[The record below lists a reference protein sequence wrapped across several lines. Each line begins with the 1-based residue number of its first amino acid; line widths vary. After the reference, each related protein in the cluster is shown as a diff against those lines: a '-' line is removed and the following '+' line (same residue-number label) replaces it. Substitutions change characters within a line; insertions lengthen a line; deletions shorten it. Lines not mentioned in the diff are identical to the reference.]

1 MQDSTD
7 TINTINDLPLRPAK
21 PEDATDAQ
29 QSEQGKP
36 GSATPQSPEE
46 QQAQDPVM
54 PVELGEP
61 KKKKRSKP
69 RPKSKRG
76 KNKPTGFEEY
86 YVDAPITPQE
96 FENERQIYDVSR
108 PLLFRLEDALL
119 RYQKNRRLESD
130 RRVVFL
136 KYLAYGGV
144 DIGQKMFGGVDGRD
158 LQAMDSEQI
167 LQARALASIKKDKS
181 NLAVDFDAVVRG
193 FLTSFFPYYFNP
205 ETEDMVKLATV
216 TIRNFLSYLLYHD
229 VCPEYNE
236 NIDQARTSCDIAA
249 KELWKNQQFMA
260 KGPGDFNTAC
270 SMLFGGDLY
279 NACAFGHD
287 WKPSKDDSPGMTNEA
302 ARKIV
307 KFALAC
313 AGEDA
318 QTLRYLEVDKQN
330 QLGARRIED
339 IDGFEITAVHP
350 PDQVVCSLYDAQAP
364 DLNAVGKL
372 LAKAYRDPGQ
382 PPYDRSPEEDMIGFP
397 ELEFEFFLEG
407 SLLQYCYPGMKV
419 ITPVWEMS
427 CGFYYFEDV
436 NRAYCST
443 YTVLDNDLMLGWK
456 KPSDLTGSQDDT
468 NDDGDDSSVTL

>member
-7 TINTINDLPLRPAK
+7 TPNTISDLSIRPAK
-21 PEDATDAQ
+21 PDDATGA
-29 QSEQGKP
+29 E
-36 GSATPQSPEE
+36 QSPKE
-46 QQAQDPVM
+46 QQAQDPAI
-54 PVELGEP
+54 PVEFGEP
-61 KKKKRSKP
+61 QKKKRSKP

-86 YVDAPITPQE
+86 YVDAPITPQQYE
-96 FENERQIYDVSR
+96 DEREIYDVSR

-130 RRVVFL
+130 RREVFL

-144 DIGQKMFGGVDGRD
+144 DVGQKMFGGVDDRD
-158 LQAMDSEQI
+158 LQALDSEQI
-167 LQARALASIKKDKS
+167 LQARALASIRKDKS
-181 NLAVDFDAVVRG
+181 NLTVDFDAVVRG
-193 FLTSFFPYYFNP
+193 YLTSFFPYYFNP
-205 ETEDMVKLATV
+205 ENEDMVKLATV

-229 VCPEYNE
+229 VCPEYKE

-270 SMLFGGDLY
+270 STLFGGDLY
-279 NACAFGHD
+279 NVSVLGHD
-287 WKPSKDDSPGMTNEA
+287 WKSSKDDSPLLTNDA
-302 ARKIV
+302 ARKII

-318 QTLRYLEVDKQN
+318 QTLRFLELDKQN
-330 QLGARRIED
+330 ALGATRIED
-339 IDGFEITAVHP
+339 IDGFEITAIHP
-350 PDQVVCSLYDAQAP
+350 PDQVVCGFYDAQAS
-364 DLNAVGKL
+364 DLNPVGKV
-372 LAKAYRDPGQ
+372 LAKSYRDPGL
-382 PPYDRSPEEDMIGFP
+382 PAYDRSPEEDMVGPP

-407 SLLQYCYPGMKV
+407 NLLQYCYPGMKV
-419 ITPVWEMS
+419 ITPVWEMN

-436 NRAYCST
+436 NRVYGST

-456 KPSDLTGSQDDT
+456 KPKDLTGTQDDDDD
-468 NDDGDDSSVTL
+468 NDDDDASSVTL